1 MIILTQYLVRYCI
14 ILPAFETESLITG
27 EYPTHLNDLN
37 FLLLVLSTV
46 LIAAG
51 GYIIN
56 DVYDVE
62 TDAINKPGKNIVG
75 SLISSRTAT
84 IVFLSLSLSGIVI
97 GFYIAWLSGILIMA
111 GIQIFTAISLWM
123 YASYYKRRFLSGNML
138 ISFLTALSIL
148 ITGLYEPEFYRNF
161 SYLLIYA
168 IPAFGITLVR
178 EVIKDMEDLD
188 GDERTQCKTIPVR
201 LGLKK
206 TKGVVQLLILINVIL
221 IFCILY
227 KYFYGNIV
235 INFWMLVAMFVIP
248 FAALSY
254 LVKNA
259 QEKSDYYY
267 AGVYTKF
274 IMLAGILT
282 MIPFYYYFLR

>member
-14 ILPAFETESLITG
+14 ILPAFETESIITG
-27 EYPTHLNDLN
+27 EYPSHLNEFN

-46 LIAAG
+46 LVAAG

-56 DVYDVE
+56 DAYDVE
-62 TDAINKPGKNIVG
+62 TDAINKPGKNKIG
-75 SLISSRTAT
+75 SLISSKTAT
-84 IVFLSLSLSGIVI
+84 TLFLSLSLAGIVI
-97 GFYIAWLSGILIMA
+97 GFYIAWYSGIMIMS
-111 GIQIFTAISLWM
+111 GIQVFTAISLWM
-123 YASYYKRRFLSGNML
+123 YASHYKRKFLSGNFL
-138 ISFLTALSIL
+138 IAILTALSIL

-168 IPAFGITLVR
+168 IPAFGITLLR
-178 EVIKDMEDLD
+178 EMIKDMEDLE
-188 GDERTQCKTIPVR
+188 GDKQTQCKTIPVR

-206 TKGVVQLLILINVIL
+206 TKYLVQILILINVFI
-221 IFCILY
+221 IVYVLY

-235 INFWMLVAMFVIP
+235 ISLWLLITMFVIP

-254 LVKNA
+254 LVQNA

-267 AGVYTKF
+267 AGVFTKI